1 MQWRPYL
8 NKFPPMRPEDVL
20 KFWFEELTPKQWFE
34 KDESVD
40 NEIRERFRLLNEQ
53 ATKCELFEWRHS
65 PEGRLAE
72 VIVLDQF
79 SRNLYRGKPA
89 SFASDALALAL
100 AQEAI
105 HLGEDQ
111 KISPAQRVFLY
122 MPFMH
127 SESKRIHER
136 AVVLYQSLK
145 GFENNLNFELRHK
158 AIIDRF
164 GRFPHRNEIL
174 GRASNPE
181 ELEFLKQP
189 GSSF

>member
-1 MQWRPYL
+1 LKP
-8 NKFPPMRPEDVL
+8 NDVL

-34 KDESVD
+34 KSDAID
-40 NEIRERFRLLNEQ
+40 GLIRKRFLPVHEQ
-53 ATKCELFEWRHS
+53 ASQCELSEWRNS

-79 SRNLYRGKPA
+79 SRNLFRGQPQ
-89 SFASDALALAL
+89 SFAHDSLALAL

-105 HLGEDQ
+105 HVGDDQ
-111 KISPAQRVFLY
+111 KVTPAQRVFLY

-127 SESKRIHER
+127 SESKKIHER

-145 GFENNLNFELRHK
+145 GFETNLNFEMRHK

-164 GRFPHRNEIL
+164 GRFPHRNAIL
-174 GRASNPE
+174 GRFSTPE